1 MGKVLECETVR
12 GGFDELERRL
22 TRREDKN
29 LTRRGA
35 GQEEVFGDRGT
46 TGGVN

>member
-1 MGKVLECETVR
+1 MKQCVR
-12 GGFDELERRL
+12 GFDELERRL